1 MGRRKEKFS
10 RREALRLLSTVGVGA
25 ALAACGANTPVE
37 TSDPQAPVASKPG
50 DQNPAVQ
57 PSFTQNAEGPTAQP
71 AAPEKPATADQPSV
85 TAPAQPSLGET
96 YLAVARGGE
105 SVSDP
110 AGIVEAAIKALGGM
124 ERFVHSGADV
134 IIKPNICTSYHSY
147 EYAATTNPVVIAT
160 LIKLAL
166 GAGAKRV
173 RVMDSPFGGTAES
186 AYKTSGIAEA
196 VQQAGGEMELMNPN
210 KFRKTKISEGQ
221 SIKEWEVYQ
230 EVLNCDLLI
239 NVPIAKHHN
248 LTKLTLG
255 GKNLLGVIQR
265 RNQFHQDMSNRIP
278 DLISLVRPGLTVVDA
293 VRILMKNGPT
303 GGNLND
309 VKFTNTII
317 ASPDIVAAD
326 AYATSLF
333 GLTAEDVAYV
343 KNAAER
349 GLGTK
354 DLQSIK
360 IEEIAV

>member
-1 MGRRKEKFS
+1 
-10 RREALRLLSTVGVGA
+10 V
-25 ALAACGANTPVE
+25 LAACGTKTPVE
-37 TSDPQAPVASKPG
+37 TGDTQGPTPVG
-50 DQNPAVQ
+50 PAVQ
-57 PSFTQNAEGPTAQP
+57 PSPTQQAGGPTALPASPEKPTAADQP
-71 AAPEKPATADQPSV
+71 PAAAPEQP
-85 TAPAQPSLGET
+85 APAAAGNA

-105 SVSDP
+105 SVTNP
-110 AGIVEAAIKALGGM
+110 AGMVEAAIKALGGM
-124 ERFVHSGADV
+124 ERFVRSGADV
-134 IIKPNICTSYHSY
+134 IIKPNVCTSYYTY
-147 EYAATTNPVVIAT
+147 EYAATTNPVVVAT
-160 LIKLAL
+160 LVKLAL

-173 RVMDSPFGGTAES
+173 RVMDFPFGGSAES
-186 AYKTSGIAEA
+186 AYQTSGIGEA
-196 VQQAGGEMELMNPN
+196 VQQAGGEMEVMNPN
-210 KFRKTKISEGQ
+210 KFRKTKIPEGQ

-248 LTKLTLG
+248 LTRLTLG

-293 VRILMKNGPT
+293 VRILMDNGPT
-303 GGNLND
+303 GGDLND

-326 AYATSLF
+326 AYATTLF
-333 GLTAEDVAYV
+333 GRTAEDIAYV